1 MRSFGRPLPK
11 EKFGEVNYVTKQ
23 KMGRFGGAERQL
35 CPFLDDQGNPYQYVG
50 IRSDITDRK
59 RMEKEVEKANEVIL
73 LRERLFRSLVEHSYD
88 VIFLLDVK
96 GVIQYSTPNVKRI
109 LSQPDREIIGEN
121 IFNHVHEEDIGKV
134 SHALEFI
141 LKEPKRMKKA
151 EIRVVRTNIDCL
163 YFEVIFTNLLH
174 DPAVKAIK
182 INARDI
188 TENKIAEKKIHEI
201 SNYDS
206 LTKLPNS
213 KMFKILL
220 NNELDEARR
229 LKHSIALV
237 LVELHG
243 LKFVNDS
250 LGHSVGDKLLILVVQ
265 RLNQFVGTKGILS
278 RLAGVEFMILY
289 PNIEKAQIHSI
300 SKELL
305 RLFQQPFIIEGYELF
320 ITANI
325 GISFFPESGERAQEL
340 FMNAYAAVNQASDKG
355 RNKYQIYSENMNI
368 ETYKRFHLKN
378 DLQKAVNNGEFYVEY
393 QPKIETKTNKIIGTE
408 ALVRW
413 EHPKWGIV
421 SPDEFITL
429 AEENG
434 FISPL
439 GKMVLTTACQQN
451 KAWQLQ
457 GLPPVK
463 VSVNFSPL
471 QFLQTDLIEM
481 VEDVLQQTQLEAKWL
496 EIEITENALLNNESI
511 VMDKLTE
518 LQSMGITI
526 ALDDFGTGY
535 ASLSY
540 LKNLKA
546 DTIKIDR
553 SFVAGIPDDVEGSNI
568 VSAIIHLAQK
578 LNISTVVEGVET
590 IEQLKYLRSIN
601 VDEIQ
606 GYIYSKPVSV
616 ERITEMLKKEVCIPS
631 SLSKEM
637 EIQYENRRNFFR
649 IDLKTPMPGEM
660 TITMFNGKKV
670 NLGSTKIEIL
680 DVGPGGLRIKTDIKL
695 PIRKDLILKFSMTI
709 LGEPLELPGIIAW
722 KKEVDFENNMY
733 GIQFILND
741 KERRNVTSLLNRL
754 QVKLR
759 KSVNL

>member
-1 MRSFGRPLPK
+1 M
-11 EKFGEVNYVTKQ
+11 
-23 KMGRFGGAERQL
+23 
-35 CPFLDDQGNPYQYVG
+35 
-50 IRSDITDRK
+50 
-59 RMEKEVEKANEVIL
+59 
-73 LRERLFRSLVEHSYD
+73 
-88 VIFLLDVK
+88 
-96 GVIQYSTPNVKRI
+96 
-109 LSQPDREIIGEN
+109 II
-121 IFNHVHEEDIGKV
+121 
-134 SHALEFI
+134 
-141 LKEPKRMKKA
+141 
-151 EIRVVRTNIDCL
+151 
-163 YFEVIFTNLLH
+163 
-174 DPAVKAIK
+174 
-182 INARDI
+182 
-188 TENKIAEKKIHEI
+188 
-201 SNYDS
+201 
-206 LTKLPNS
+206 
-213 KMFKILL
+213 
-220 NNELDEARR
+220 
-229 LKHSIALV
+229 
-237 LVELHG
+237 
-243 LKFVNDS
+243 
-250 LGHSVGDKLLILVVQ
+250 
-265 RLNQFVGTKGILS
+265 
-278 RLAGVEFMILY
+278 Y
-289 PNIEKAQIHSI
+289 PNMEKAQIHPI
-300 SKELL
+300 SKEIL
-305 RLFQQPFIIEGYELF
+305 RLFQQPFMIEGYELF
-320 ITANI
+320 INVNI

-340 FMNAYAAVNQASDKG
+340 FMNAYAAVHQASDKG

-393 QPKIETKTNKIIGTE
+393 QPKIETKTNKIIGIE

-434 FISPL
+434 FISTL
-439 GKMVLTTACQQN
+439 GKMVLQNACQQN

-471 QFLQTDLIEM
+471 QFLQTDLIQM
-481 VEDVLQQTQLEAKWL
+481 VEEVLQQTQLEAKWL

-540 LKNLKA
+540 LKKLKA

-670 NLGSTKIEIL
+670 NLGSTKIEIF
-680 DVGPGGLRIKTDIKL
+680 DMGPGGLRIKTDIKL

-709 LGEPLELPGIIAW
+709 LGEQLELPGIIAW
-722 KKEVDFENNMY
+722 KKEVDLKIICTEF
-733 GIQFILND
+733 
-741 KERRNVTSLLNRL
+741 
-754 QVKLR
+754 
-759 KSVNL
+759 NLF

>member
-1 MRSFGRPLPK
+1 M
-11 EKFGEVNYVTKQ
+11 
-23 KMGRFGGAERQL
+23 
-35 CPFLDDQGNPYQYVG
+35 
-50 IRSDITDRK
+50 
-59 RMEKEVEKANEVIL
+59 
-73 LRERLFRSLVEHSYD
+73 
-88 VIFLLDVK
+88 
-96 GVIQYSTPNVKRI
+96 
-109 LSQPDREIIGEN
+109 
-121 IFNHVHEEDIGKV
+121 
-134 SHALEFI
+134 
-141 LKEPKRMKKA
+141 
-151 EIRVVRTNIDCL
+151 

-220 NNELDEARR
+220 NDELDEARR

-393 QPKIETKTNKIIGTE
+393 QPKIEAKTNKIIGTE

-434 FISPL
+434 FISTL
-439 GKMVLTTACQQN
+439 GKMVLQNACQQN

-471 QFLQTDLIEM
+471 QFLQTDLIQM
-481 VEDVLQQTQLEAKWL
+481 VKEVLQNTELEPKWL

-511 VMDKLTE
+511 VLDKLTK

-540 LKNLKA
+540 LKKLKA
-546 DTIKIDR
+546 DSIKIDR
-553 SFVAGIPDDVEGSNI
+553 SFVAGIPDDVEGANI

-578 LNISTVVEGVET
+578 LNIHTVVEGVET
-590 IEQLKYLRSIN
+590 IGQLKYLRSIN

-616 ERITEMLKKEVCIPS
+616 ERSTEMLRKGICIPT
-631 SLSKEM
+631 SLSKDTEVNF
-637 EIQYENRRNFFR
+637 ENRRNYFR
-649 IDLKTPMPGEM
+649 IELKTSLPADM
-660 TITMFNGKKV
+660 TIAMFNGK
-670 NLGSTKIEIL
+670 
-680 DVGPGGLRIKTDIKL
+680 R
-695 PIRKDLILKFSMTI
+695 
-709 LGEPLELPGIIAW
+709 
-722 KKEVDFENNMY
+722 
-733 GIQFILND
+733 
-741 KERRNVTSLLNRL
+741 
-754 QVKLR
+754 
-759 KSVNL
+759 

>member
-1 MRSFGRPLPK
+1 MR
-11 EKFGEVNYVTKQ
+11 
-23 KMGRFGGAERQL
+23 
-35 CPFLDDQGNPYQYVG
+35 LDL
-50 IRSDITDRK
+50 T
-59 RMEKEVEKANEVIL
+59 
-73 LRERLFRSLVEHSYD
+73 
-88 VIFLLDVK
+88 
-96 GVIQYSTPNVKRI
+96 
-109 LSQPDREIIGEN
+109 
-121 IFNHVHEEDIGKV
+121 
-134 SHALEFI
+134 
-141 LKEPKRMKKA
+141 
-151 EIRVVRTNIDCL
+151 CL
-163 YFEVIFTNLLH
+163 YFDVTLTNLLH

-182 INARDI
+182 VNARNI
-188 TENKIAEKKIHEI
+188 TDNKLAQRKIHEI

-206 LTKLPNS
+206 LTSLPNS

-229 LKHSIALV
+229 LKQSMALV

-250 LGHSVGDKLLILVVQ
+250 LGHSVGDTLLKKVVQ
-265 RLNQFVGTKGILS
+265 RLNEFVGTKGILS

-289 PNIEKAQIHSI
+289 PDKDESHIHLI
-300 SKELL
+300 SQEML
-305 RLFQQPFIIEGYELF
+305 RLFQQPFMIEGYELF
-320 ITANI
+320 ININI

-393 QPKIETKTNKIIGTE
+393 QPKIETKTNKIIGVE

-434 FISPL
+434 FISTL
-439 GKMVLTTACQQN
+439 GKMVLWNACQQN

-471 QFLQTDLIEM
+471 QFLQTDLIQM

-496 EIEITENALLNNESI
+496 EIEITENALLNNETI
-511 VMDKLTE
+511 VMDKLTA

-540 LKNLKA
+540 LKKLKA

-590 IEQLKYLRSIN
+590 NEQLKYLRSIN

-695 PIRKDLILKFSMTI
+695 PIRKDLILKFSMNI
-709 LGEPLELPGIIAW
+709 LGEQLELPGIIVW
-722 KKEVDFENNMY
+722 KKEVDFENYMY
-733 GIQFILND
+733 GIQFSLND
-741 KERRNVTSLLNRL
+741 KQRRDVTSLLNRF

-759 KSVNL
+759 KTITL